1 MMRIG
6 NNYQGIWQFFSGMNR
21 GRANLGMP
29 FGGGMSRRRSGAAG
43 RNTLEDL
50 LSGHFKNSYGVEGMC
65 VTGRSDYKKII
76 PVSDEMKQHILEDVK
91 RAYYKYNGMSGDNE
105 AEWDAYYRKNNE
117 YYKTL
122 KREDRLS
129 AAWTLNQLHL
139 GISGKVRDAI
149 RAEVPGWT
157 AGKPIPKEL
166 LDKIFA
172 DESVTS
178 LVTGKSAGARKL
190 NVKV

>member
-1 MMRIG
+1 MRIV
-6 NNYQGIWQFFSGMNR
+6 NNNQGIK
-21 GRANLGMP
+21 P
-29 FGGGMSRRRSGAAG
+29 FGNTALSRRSSAGG

-76 PVSDEMKQHILEDVK
+76 PVSDEMKQHVLEDVK
-91 RAYYKYNGMSGDNE
+91 MAYYKYNGMSGDNE

-122 KREDRLS
+122 KKEDRLS
-129 AAWTLNQLHL
+129 ACWTLNQLHL
-139 GISGKVRDAI
+139 GISKKVTAAI
-149 RAEVPGWT
+149 KAEVPGWT
-157 AGKPIPKEL
+157 AGKSIPEGL

-172 DESVTS
+172 DESITS
-178 LVTGKSAGARKL
+178 MVSGKSGTTEGLDIKI
-190 NVKV
+190 

>member
-1 MMRIG
+1 MRIV
-6 NNYQGIWQFFSGMNR
+6 NNNQGILQLFSRMNGNR
-21 GRANLGMP
+21 TNTNKP
-29 FGGGMSRRRSGAAG
+29 FGNTALSRRSSAGG

-76 PVSDEMKQHILEDVK
+76 PVSDGMKQHVLEDVK
-91 RAYYKYNGMSGDNE
+91 MAYYKYNGMSGDNK

-122 KREDRLS
+122 KKEDRLS
-129 AAWTLNQLHL
+129 ACWTLNQLHL
-139 GISGKVRDAI
+139 GISKKVTSAI
-149 RAEVPGWT
+149 KAEVPGWT
-157 AGKPIPKEL
+157 AGKPIPEGL

-172 DESVTS
+172 DESITS
-178 LVTGKSAGARKL
+178 MVSGKSGTTESLDIKI
-190 NVKV
+190 

>member
-1 MMRIG
+1 MRIV
-6 NNYQGIWQFFSGMNR
+6 NNNQGILQLFSRMNGNR
-21 GRANLGMP
+21 TNTNKP
-29 FGGGMSRRRSGAAG
+29 FGNTALSRRSSVGG

-76 PVSDEMKQHILEDVK
+76 TVSDEMKQHVLEDVK

-122 KREDRLS
+122 KKEDRLS
-129 AAWTLNQLHL
+129 ACWTLNQLHL
-139 GISGKVRDAI
+139 GISKKVTAAI
-149 RAEVPGWT
+149 KAEVPGWT
-157 AGKPIPKEL
+157 AGKHIPEGL

-172 DESVTS
+172 DESITS
-178 LVTGKSAGARKL
+178 MVSGKSGTTEGLDIKI
-190 NVKV
+190 

>member
-1 MMRIG
+1 MRII
-6 NNYQGIWQFFSGMNR
+6 NNNQGILQLFSRMNGNR
-21 GRANLGMP
+21 TNTNKP
-29 FGGGMSRRRSGAAG
+29 FGNTALSRRSSAGG

-76 PVSDEMKQHILEDVK
+76 PVSDGMKQHVLEDVK
-91 RAYYKYNGMSGDNE
+91 MAYYKYNGMSGDNK

-122 KREDRLS
+122 KKEDRLS
-129 AAWTLNQLHL
+129 ACWTLNQLHL
-139 GISGKVRDAI
+139 GISKKVTAAI
-149 RAEVPGWT
+149 KAEVPGWT
-157 AGKPIPKEL
+157 AGKPIPKGL

-172 DESVTS
+172 DESITS
-178 LVTGKSAGARKL
+178 MVSGNSGTTEGLDIKI
-190 NVKV
+190 

>member
-1 MMRIG
+1 MRIV
-6 NNYQGIWQFFSGMNR
+6 NNNQGILQLFSRMNGNR
-21 GRANLGMP
+21 TNTNKP
-29 FGGGMSRRRSGAAG
+29 FGNTALSRRSSAGG

-76 PVSDEMKQHILEDVK
+76 AVSDEMKQHVLEDVK
-91 RAYYKYNGMSGDNE
+91 QAYYKYNGMSGDNE

-122 KREDRLS
+122 KKEDRLS
-129 AAWTLNQLHL
+129 ACWTLNQLHL
-139 GISGKVRDAI
+139 GISKKVTAAI
-149 RAEVPGWT
+149 KAEVPGWT
-157 AGKPIPKEL
+157 AGKPIPKGL

-172 DESVTS
+172 DESITS
-178 LVTGKSAGARKL
+178 MVSGNSGTTEGLDIKI
-190 NVKV
+190 